1 MASKKEL
8 LKNLRDYSPEEIA
21 EAVKDGTVT
30 LYELGKESEG
40 AFTPLLKR
48 KVKEILDRPEPA
60 AGKGVQM
67 DTEPN
72 NSAQPPSIDSSEQP
86 TSAIIETPTPDI
98 IKINQPESTSAEE
111 PSTEY
116 NSSANMEDV
125 IDNRG
130 IFKKPFSFKGRIR
143 RLEYGISFI
152 IYFIW
157 YMIIEVASKTP
168 NLSQGTAIL
177 ILISIIPVLW
187 FLWAQG
193 CKRCHDRGNSGWY
206 QIIPF
211 YFLVLLFGDGEPG
224 DNDYGTNPK
233 E

>member
-1 MASKKEL
+1 MASKKDL

-21 EAVKDGTVT
+21 EAVKAGTVT

-60 AGKGVQM
+60 LDKDVEAKEVNKSV
-67 DTEPN
+67 P
-72 NSAQPPSIDSSEQP
+72 SPSIDSSEP
-86 TSAIIETPTPDI
+86 SAPAVIETSTPDI
-98 IKINQPESTSAEE
+98 IKIEQPDSISAEE

-116 NSSANMEDV
+116 NSSTTMEDV
-125 IDNRG
+125 IDNKG
-130 IFKKPFSFKGRIR
+130 MFNKPFSFKGRIR

-157 YMIIEVASKTP
+157 YMIVEVASKTP
-168 NLSQGTAIL
+168 NLSQGAAII

-224 DNDYGTNPK
+224 NNDYGTNPK